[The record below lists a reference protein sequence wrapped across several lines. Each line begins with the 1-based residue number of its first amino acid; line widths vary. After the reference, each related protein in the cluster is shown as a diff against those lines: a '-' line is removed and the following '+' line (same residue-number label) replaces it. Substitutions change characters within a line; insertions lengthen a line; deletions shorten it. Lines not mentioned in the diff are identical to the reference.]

1 MSEAR
6 QITRRVHVVQ
16 GEHAISTGDPGEM
29 MTTVL
34 GSCVAACIRDPKKR
48 IGGMN
53 HFLLPGESGG
63 ADDVRFGVYAMEVLI
78 NGLLTAGAKRQNLEA
93 KLFGGGRM
101 MQGLSDVGASNAR
114 FAKSFIENEGI
125 TYLGGSLGGD
135 AARRIQFWPYDGF
148 ARQALIDGALE
159 QETKRERKVAEVAKP
174 DDGELELF

>member
-1 MSEAR
+1 MSESRA
-6 QITRRVHVVQ
+6 ITKRVHVVQ
-16 GEHAISTGDPGEM
+16 GDHAISTGDPGEM

-34 GSCVAACIRDPKKR
+34 GSCVAACIRDPQAR

-53 HFLLPGESGG
+53 HFLLPGDSAQ
-63 ADDVRFGVYAMEVLI
+63 ADDVRYGVYAMEVLI
-78 NGLLTAGAKRQNLEA
+78 NALLTAGAKRHRLEA

-135 AARRIQFWPYDGF
+135 AARRIQFWPYDGY

-159 QETKRERKVAEVAKP
+159 KEVKRERKVAEVVTA
-174 DDGELELF
+174 DGGDLELF